1 MKILKYLFYTAVI
14 SQLVSCSQINNENP
28 LKLFG
33 LPHVAIEMRED
44 DFASLRKNALV
55 NEYAAITVERDGV
68 KKYGKI
74 RRRGNL
80 SRYFPKPSFHIK
92 TDDGDWHLVASNID
106 KSYCREIFANIIF
119 EKEGGFLV
127 PKTEFVALSVNNVYQ
142 GIYISHE
149 PIDENFFERR
159 NVIINSLYGIRSGG
173 MFTFKN
179 GRNSAMNFEKLIPQS
194 SINYDD
200 LNILISVLDKNDKEK
215 IKSVLNMENA
225 AKYSFI
231 SSAINNYDG
240 ITKNFLIC
248 NTKSDNKFR
257 IIPYDLDLTFGQ
269 TGESGFVIASEIP
282 KFENGLLERA
292 EDIFFNDYGGKREE
306 YVGMALYYIDYYGNR
321 IGILDSLK
329 NEISQAYKNDPYLQ
343 GENLDEYIE
352 KIKSYIRAMREK

>member
-1 MKILKYLFYTAVI
+1 
-14 SQLVSCSQINNENP
+14 
-28 LKLFG
+28 
-33 LPHVAIEMRED
+33 
-44 DFASLRKNALV
+44 
-55 NEYAAITVERDGV
+55 
-68 KKYGKI
+68 
-74 RRRGNL
+74 
-80 SRYFPKPSFHIK
+80 
-92 TDDGDWHLVASNID
+92 
-106 KSYCREIFANIIF
+106 
-119 EKEGGFLV
+119 
-127 PKTEFVALSVNNVYQ
+127 
-142 GIYISHE
+142 
-149 PIDENFFERR
+149 
-159 NVIINSLYGIRSGG
+159 